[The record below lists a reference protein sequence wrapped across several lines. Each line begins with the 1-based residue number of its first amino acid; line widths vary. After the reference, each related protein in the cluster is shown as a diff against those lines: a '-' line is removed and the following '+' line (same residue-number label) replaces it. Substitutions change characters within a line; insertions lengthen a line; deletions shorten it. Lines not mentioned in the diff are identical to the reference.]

1 MENSGETHINKQR
14 RQVWRRV
21 MVGLLLVIVVVA
33 GIGLWRFIDAT
44 KVVND
49 YIASVDRQYREISD
63 GENID
68 QVNVKLPSVW
78 LGRLLSPKYRRA
90 VELDQNYQQL
100 IDRLRNYALT
110 MRAHNELVDKFN
122 DGMQGNEILNSDV
135 LELAIQLRDVVQ
147 KRYPERTS
155 EIAALTE
162 LCQTIVS
169 NTNFA
174 DISGDVN
181 KVLHSNDKW
190 LSEERE
196 AIEAMRV
203 EFQESINSLNQR

>member
-1 MENSGETHINKQR
+1 MENSGEIHINKQR

-21 MVGLLLVIVVVA
+21 IVGLLLIIVVVA

-44 KVVND
+44 KAVSD

-68 QVNVKLPSVW
+68 QVNVQLPSVW
-78 LGRLLSPKYRRA
+78 VGQLLSPKYRRA

-100 IDRLRNYALT
+100 IDRLRNYTLT
-110 MRAHNELVDKFN
+110 MQVHNELVDKFN
-122 DGMQGNEILNSDV
+122 DGMQGDEVLNSDV

-147 KRYPERTS
+147 KSYPERTN
-155 EIAALTE
+155 EMATLTE
-162 LCQTIVS
+162 LCQTIAS

-196 AIEAMRV
+196 SIETMRV
-203 EFQESINSLNQR
+203 EFQESINSLNQH

>member
-1 MENSGETHINKQR
+1 MENSGEIHINKQR

-21 MVGLLLVIVVVA
+21 IVGLLLIIVVVA

-44 KVVND
+44 KAVND

-68 QVNVKLPSVW
+68 QVNVQLPSVW
-78 LGRLLSPKYRRA
+78 LGQLLSPKYRRA

-100 IDRLRNYALT
+100 IDRLRNYTLT
-110 MRAHNELVDKFN
+110 MQVHNELVDKFN
-122 DGMQGNEILNSDV
+122 DGVQGDEILNSDV

-162 LCQTIVS
+162 LCQTIAS
-169 NTNFA
+169 NTNFT

-203 EFQESINSLNQR
+203 EFQESINSLNQH

>member
-1 MENSGETHINKQR
+1 MENSGETHINKQC

-21 MVGLLLVIVVVA
+21 MVGLLLVIVIIA

-68 QVNVKLPSVW
+68 QVNVQLPSVW
-78 LGRLLSPKYRRA
+78 LGQLLSPKYRRA

-100 IDRLRNYALT
+100 IDRLRNYTLT

-162 LCQTIVS
+162 LCQTIAS
-169 NTNFA
+169 NTNFT

-181 KVLHSNDKW
+181 KVLHSNNKW

-203 EFQESINSLNQR
+203 EFQESINSLNQH

>member
-14 RQVWRRV
+14 RQVWHRV
-21 MVGLLLVIVVVA
+21 IVGLLLAIVIVA

-44 KVVND
+44 RVVND

-68 QVNVKLPSVW
+68 QVNVQLPSVW
-78 LGRLLSPKYRRA
+78 LGQLLSPKYRRA

-100 IDRLRNYALT
+100 IDRLRNYTLT

-162 LCQTIVS
+162 LCQTIAS
-169 NTNFA
+169 NTSFA

>member
-1 MENSGETHINKQR
+1 MENSGEIHINKQR

-21 MVGLLLVIVVVA
+21 MVGLLLVIVAVA

-68 QVNVKLPSVW
+68 QVNVQLPSVW
-78 LGRLLSPKYRRA
+78 LGQLLSSKYRRA
-90 VELDQNYQQL
+90 VELDQNYQRL
-100 IDRLRNYALT
+100 IDRLRNYTLT
-110 MRAHNELVDKFN
+110 MRVHNELVDKFN
-122 DGMQGNEILNSDV
+122 DGMQGDEVLNSDV

-162 LCQTIVS
+162 LCQTIAS

-174 DISGDVN
+174 DISGDIN

-196 AIEAMRV
+196 SIEAMRV
-203 EFQESINSLNQR
+203 EFQESINSLNQH

>member
-21 MVGLLLVIVVVA
+21 MVGLLLAVIIIA

-68 QVNVKLPSVW
+68 QVNVQLPSVW

-100 IDRLRNYALT
+100 IDRLRDYTLT

-122 DGMQGNEILNSDV
+122 DGMQGDEILNSDV

-162 LCQTIVS
+162 LCQTIAS
-169 NTNFA
+169 NTNFT

-203 EFQESINSLNQR
+203 EFQESINSLNQH

>member
-1 MENSGETHINKQR
+1 MENSGETHINKQC

-21 MVGLLLVIVVVA
+21 MVGLLLVIVIIA

-68 QVNVKLPSVW
+68 QVNVQLPSVW
-78 LGRLLSPKYRRA
+78 LGQLLSPKYRRA

-100 IDRLRNYALT
+100 IDRLRNYTLT

-122 DGMQGNEILNSDV
+122 DGMQGDEILNSDV

-162 LCQTIVS
+162 LCQTIAS
-169 NTNFA
+169 NTNFT

-203 EFQESINSLNQR
+203 EFQESINSLNQH

>member
-1 MENSGETHINKQR
+1 MENSGEIHINEQR

-21 MVGLLLVIVVVA
+21 MVGLLLVIVAVA

-68 QVNVKLPSVW
+68 QVNVQLPSVW
-78 LGRLLSPKYRRA
+78 LGQLLSSKYRRA

-100 IDRLRNYALT
+100 IDRLRNYTLT
-110 MRAHNELVDKFN
+110 MRVHNELVDKFN
-122 DGMQGNEILNSDV
+122 DGMQGDEVLNSDV

-162 LCQTIVS
+162 LCQTIAS

-174 DISGDVN
+174 DISGDIN

-196 AIEAMRV
+196 SIEAMRV
-203 EFQESINSLNQR
+203 EFQESINSLNQH

>member
-1 MENSGETHINKQR
+1 MENSGEIHINKQR

-21 MVGLLLVIVVVA
+21 MVGLLLVIVAVA

-68 QVNVKLPSVW
+68 QVNVQLPSVW
-78 LGRLLSPKYRRA
+78 LGQLLSSKYRRA
-90 VELDQNYQQL
+90 VELNQNYQQL
-100 IDRLRNYALT
+100 IDRLRNYTLT
-110 MRAHNELVDKFN
+110 MRVHNELVDKFN
-122 DGMQGNEILNSDV
+122 DGMQGDEVLNSDV

-162 LCQTIVS
+162 LCQTIAS

-174 DISGDVN
+174 DISGDIN
-181 KVLHSNDKW
+181 KVLHSNDEW

-196 AIEAMRV
+196 SIEAMRV
-203 EFQESINSLNQR
+203 EFQESINSLNQH

>member
-162 LCQTIVS
+162 LCQTIAS

>member
-1 MENSGETHINKQR
+1 MENSGEIHINKQR
-14 RQVWRRV
+14 RQIWRRV
-21 MVGLLLVIVVVA
+21 IVGLLLVIVVVA

-44 KVVND
+44 KAVND

-68 QVNVKLPSVW
+68 QVNVQLPSVW
-78 LGRLLSPKYRRA
+78 LGQLLSPKYRRA

-100 IDRLRNYALT
+100 IDRLRNYTLT

-162 LCQTIVS
+162 LCQIIAS
-169 NTNFA
+169 NTNFT
-174 DISGDVN
+174 DSSGDVN

-203 EFQESINSLNQR
+203 EFQESINSLNQH

>member
-1 MENSGETHINKQR
+1 MENSGEIHINKQR

-21 MVGLLLVIVVVA
+21 MVGLLLVIVAVA

-68 QVNVKLPSVW
+68 QVNVQLPSVW
-78 LGRLLSPKYRRA
+78 LGQLLSSKYRRA

-100 IDRLRNYALT
+100 IDRLRNYTLT
-110 MRAHNELVDKFN
+110 MRVHNELVDKFN
-122 DGMQGNEILNSDV
+122 DGMQGDEVLNSDV

-162 LCQTIVS
+162 LCQTIAS

-174 DISGDVN
+174 DISGDIN

-196 AIEAMRV
+196 SIEAMRV
-203 EFQESINSLNQR
+203 EFQESINSLNQH

>member
-1 MENSGETHINKQR
+1 MENSGEIHINKQR
-14 RQVWRRV
+14 RQAWRRV
-21 MVGLLLVIVVVA
+21 IVGLLLVIVAVA

-68 QVNVKLPSVW
+68 QVNVQLPSVW
-78 LGRLLSPKYRRA
+78 LGQLLSPKYRRA

-100 IDRLRNYALT
+100 IDRLRNYTLT
-110 MRAHNELVDKFN
+110 MRAHNELVGKFN
-122 DGMQGNEILNSDV
+122 DGMQGDKILNSDV

-162 LCQTIVS
+162 LCQTIAS

-181 KVLHSNDKW
+181 KVLYSNDKW

>member
-1 MENSGETHINKQR
+1 MENSGEIHINKQR
-14 RQVWRRV
+14 RQAWRRV
-21 MVGLLLVIVVVA
+21 IVGLLLVIVAVA

-68 QVNVKLPSVW
+68 QVNVQLPSVW
-78 LGRLLSPKYRRA
+78 LGQLLSPKYRRA

-100 IDRLRNYALT
+100 IDRLRNYTLT
-110 MRAHNELVDKFN
+110 MRAHNELVGKFN
-122 DGMQGNEILNSDV
+122 DGMQGDKILNSDV

-155 EIAALTE
+155 EIAAPTE
-162 LCQTIVS
+162 LCQTIAS

-181 KVLHSNDKW
+181 KVLYSNDKW

>member
-14 RQVWRRV
+14 RQVWHRV
-21 MVGLLLVIVVVA
+21 IVGLLLAIVIVA

-44 KVVND
+44 RVVND

-68 QVNVKLPSVW
+68 QVNVQLPSVW
-78 LGRLLSPKYRRA
+78 LGQLLSPKYRRA

-100 IDRLRNYALT
+100 IDRLRNYTLT

-162 LCQTIVS
+162 LCQTIAS

>member
-1 MENSGETHINKQR
+1 MENSGEIHINKQR

-21 MVGLLLVIVVVA
+21 MVGLLLVIVAVA

-68 QVNVKLPSVW
+68 QVNVQLPSVW
-78 LGRLLSPKYRRA
+78 LGQLLSSKYRRA

-100 IDRLRNYALT
+100 IDRLRNYTLT
-110 MRAHNELVDKFN
+110 MRVHNELVDKFN
-122 DGMQGNEILNSDV
+122 DGMQGDEVLNSDV

-162 LCQTIVS
+162 LCQTIAS

-196 AIEAMRV
+196 SIEAMRV

>member
-14 RQVWRRV
+14 RQVWHRV
-21 MVGLLLVIVVVA
+21 IVGLLLAIVIVA

-44 KVVND
+44 RVVND

-68 QVNVKLPSVW
+68 QVNVQLPSVW
-78 LGRLLSPKYRRA
+78 LGQLLSPKYRRA

-100 IDRLRNYALT
+100 IDRLRNYTLT

-162 LCQTIVS
+162 LCQTIAS

-190 LSEERE
+190 LSEERK

-203 EFQESINSLNQR
+203 KFQESINSLNQR

>member
-1 MENSGETHINKQR
+1 M
-14 RQVWRRV
+14 
-21 MVGLLLVIVVVA
+21 
-33 GIGLWRFIDAT
+33 
-44 KVVND
+44 
-49 YIASVDRQYREISD
+49 
-63 GENID
+63 
-68 QVNVKLPSVW
+68 PSVW
-78 LGRLLSPKYRRA
+78 LGQLLSPKYRRA

-100 IDRLRNYALT
+100 IDRLRNYTLT
-110 MRAHNELVDKFN
+110 MQVHNELVDKFN
-122 DGMQGNEILNSDV
+122 DGMQGDEVLNSDV

-147 KRYPERTS
+147 KCYPERTS

-162 LCQTIVS
+162 LCQTIAS

-196 AIEAMRV
+196 SIETMRV
-203 EFQESINSLNQR
+203 EFQESINSLNQH

>member
-1 MENSGETHINKQR
+1 MENSGETHINKQC
-14 RQVWRRV
+14 RQVWCRV
-21 MVGLLLVIVVVA
+21 MVGLLLVIVIVA

-68 QVNVKLPSVW
+68 QVNVQLPSVW
-78 LGRLLSPKYRRA
+78 LGQLLSPKYRRA

-100 IDRLRNYALT
+100 IDRLRNYTLT
-110 MRAHNELVDKFN
+110 MQVHNELVDKFN
-122 DGMQGNEILNSDV
+122 DGMQGDEVLNSDV

-147 KRYPERTS
+147 KCYPERTN
-155 EIAALTE
+155 EIATLTE
-162 LCQTIVS
+162 LCQTIAS

-196 AIEAMRV
+196 SIETMRV
-203 EFQESINSLNQR
+203 EFQESINSLNQH

>member
-1 MENSGETHINKQR
+1 MENSGEIHINKQR

-21 MVGLLLVIVVVA
+21 MVGLLLVIVAVA

-68 QVNVKLPSVW
+68 QVNVQLPSVW
-78 LGRLLSPKYRRA
+78 LGQLLSSKYRRA

-100 IDRLRNYALT
+100 IDRLRNYTLT
-110 MRAHNELVDKFN
+110 MRVHNELVDKFN
-122 DGMQGNEILNSDV
+122 DGMQGDEVLNSDV

-155 EIAALTE
+155 EIATLTE
-162 LCQTIVS
+162 LCQTIAS

-174 DISGDVN
+174 DISGDIN

-196 AIEAMRV
+196 SIEAMRV
-203 EFQESINSLNQR
+203 EFQESINSLNQH

>member
-1 MENSGETHINKQR
+1 MENSGETHINKQC

-21 MVGLLLVIVVVA
+21 MVGLLLVIVIIA

-68 QVNVKLPSVW
+68 QVNVQLPSVW
-78 LGRLLSPKYRRA
+78 LGQLLSPKYRRA

-100 IDRLRNYALT
+100 IDRLRNYTLT

-147 KRYPERTS
+147 KCYPERTN
-155 EIAALTE
+155 EIATLTE
-162 LCQTIVS
+162 LCQIIAS
-169 NTNFA
+169 NTNFT

-203 EFQESINSLNQR
+203 EFQESINSLNQH

>member
-1 MENSGETHINKQR
+1 MENSGETHINKQC

-21 MVGLLLVIVVVA
+21 MVGLLLVIVIIA

-68 QVNVKLPSVW
+68 QVNVQLPSVW
-78 LGRLLSPKYRRA
+78 LGQLLSPKYRRA

-100 IDRLRNYALT
+100 IDRLRDYTLT

-122 DGMQGNEILNSDV
+122 DGMQGDEILNSDV

-162 LCQTIVS
+162 LCQTIAS
-169 NTNFA
+169 NTNFT

-203 EFQESINSLNQR
+203 EFQESINSLNQH

>member
-14 RQVWRRV
+14 RQVWHRV
-21 MVGLLLVIVVVA
+21 IVGLLLAIVIVA

-68 QVNVKLPSVW
+68 QVNVQLPSVW
-78 LGRLLSPKYRRA
+78 LGQLLSPKYRRA

-100 IDRLRNYALT
+100 IDRLRNYTLT

-162 LCQTIVS
+162 LCQTIAS

>member
-1 MENSGETHINKQR
+1 MENSGETHINKQC

-21 MVGLLLVIVVVA
+21 MVGLLLAIVIIV

-44 KVVND
+44 KVVDD

-68 QVNVKLPSVW
+68 QVNVQLPSVW
-78 LGRLLSPKYRRA
+78 LGQLLSPKYRRA

-100 IDRLRNYALT
+100 IDRLRNYTLT

-162 LCQTIVS
+162 LCQTIAS

>member
-14 RQVWRRV
+14 RQVWHRV
-21 MVGLLLVIVVVA
+21 IVGLLLAIVIVA

-68 QVNVKLPSVW
+68 QVNVQLPSVW
-78 LGRLLSPKYRRA
+78 LGQLLSPKYRRA

-100 IDRLRNYALT
+100 IDRLRNYTLT

-155 EIAALTE
+155 DIAALTE
-162 LCQTIVS
+162 LCQTIAS

-203 EFQESINSLNQR
+203 EFQESINLLNQR

>member
-1 MENSGETHINKQR
+1 MENSGETHINKQC

-21 MVGLLLVIVVVA
+21 MVGLLLVIVIIA

-68 QVNVKLPSVW
+68 QVNVQLPSVW
-78 LGRLLSPKYRRA
+78 LGQLLSPKYRRA

-100 IDRLRNYALT
+100 IDRLRNYTLT

-162 LCQTIVS
+162 LCQTIAS
-169 NTNFA
+169 NTNFT

-203 EFQESINSLNQR
+203 EFQESINSLNQH

>member
-1 MENSGETHINKQR
+1 MENSGETHINKQC

-21 MVGLLLVIVVVA
+21 IVGLLLIIVVVA

-44 KVVND
+44 KAVND

-68 QVNVKLPSVW
+68 QVNVQLPSVW
-78 LGRLLSPKYRRA
+78 LGQLLSPKYRRA

-100 IDRLRNYALT
+100 IDRLRNYTLT
-110 MRAHNELVDKFN
+110 MQVHNELVDKFN
-122 DGMQGNEILNSDV
+122 DGMQGDEILNSDV

-147 KRYPERTS
+147 KCYPERTN
-155 EIAALTE
+155 EIATLTE
-162 LCQTIVS
+162 LCQTIAS

-196 AIEAMRV
+196 SIETMRV
-203 EFQESINSLNQR
+203 EFQESINSLNQH

>member
-1 MENSGETHINKQR
+1 MENSGEIHINKQR

-21 MVGLLLVIVVVA
+21 IVGLLLIIVVVA

-44 KVVND
+44 KAVND

-68 QVNVKLPSVW
+68 QVNVQLPSVW
-78 LGRLLSPKYRRA
+78 LGQLLSPKYRRA

-100 IDRLRNYALT
+100 IDRLRNYTLT
-110 MRAHNELVDKFN
+110 MQVHNELVDKFN
-122 DGMQGNEILNSDV
+122 DGMQGDEILNSDV

-162 LCQTIVS
+162 LCQTIAS
-169 NTNFA
+169 NTNFT

-203 EFQESINSLNQR
+203 EFQESINSLNQH

>member
-14 RQVWRRV
+14 RQVWHRV
-21 MVGLLLVIVVVA
+21 IVGLLLAIVIVA

-68 QVNVKLPSVW
+68 QVNVQLPSVW
-78 LGRLLSPKYRRA
+78 LGQLLSPKYRRA

-100 IDRLRNYALT
+100 IDRLRNYTLT

-135 LELAIQLRDVVQ
+135 LELVIQLRDVVQ

-162 LCQTIVS
+162 LCQTIAS

>member
-1 MENSGETHINKQR
+1 MENSGETHINKQC
-14 RQVWRRV
+14 RQVWCRV
-21 MVGLLLVIVVVA
+21 MVGLLLVIVIVA

-68 QVNVKLPSVW
+68 QVNVQLPSVW
-78 LGRLLSPKYRRA
+78 LGQLLSPKYRRA

-100 IDRLRNYALT
+100 IDRLRDYTLT

-122 DGMQGNEILNSDV
+122 DGMQGDEILNSDV

-162 LCQTIVS
+162 LCQTIAS
-169 NTNFA
+169 NTNFT

-203 EFQESINSLNQR
+203 EFQESINSLNQH

>member
-1 MENSGETHINKQR
+1 MENSGEIHINKQR
-14 RQVWRRV
+14 RQAWRRV
-21 MVGLLLVIVVVA
+21 IVGLLLVIVAVA

-63 GENID
+63 GENVD
-68 QVNVKLPSVW
+68 QVNVQLPSVW
-78 LGRLLSPKYRRA
+78 LGQLLSSKYRRA
-90 VELDQNYQQL
+90 AELDRNYQQL
-100 IDRLRNYALT
+100 IDRLRNDTLT

-122 DGMQGNEILNSDV
+122 DGMQGDEVLNSDV

-162 LCQTIVS
+162 LCQTIAS

-174 DISGDVN
+174 DISGDIN

-196 AIEAMRV
+196 SIEAMRV
-203 EFQESINSLNQR
+203 EFQESINSLNQH

>member
-1 MENSGETHINKQR
+1 MENSGEIHINKQR

-21 MVGLLLVIVVVA
+21 MVGLLLVIVAVA

-68 QVNVKLPSVW
+68 QVNVQLPSVW
-78 LGRLLSPKYRRA
+78 LGQLLSSKYRRA
-90 VELDQNYQQL
+90 VELNQNYQQL

-110 MRAHNELVDKFN
+110 MRVHNELVDKFN
-122 DGMQGNEILNSDV
+122 DGMQGDEVLNSDV

-162 LCQTIVS
+162 LCQTIAS

-174 DISGDVN
+174 DISGDIN

-196 AIEAMRV
+196 SIEAMRV
-203 EFQESINSLNQR
+203 EFQESINSLNQH

>member
-14 RQVWRRV
+14 RQVWHRV
-21 MVGLLLVIVVVA
+21 IVGLLLATVIVA

-68 QVNVKLPSVW
+68 QVNVQLPSVW
-78 LGRLLSPKYRRA
+78 LGQLLSPKYRRA

-100 IDRLRNYALT
+100 IDRLRNYTLT

-135 LELAIQLRDVVQ
+135 LELAIQLRDAVQ

-162 LCQTIVS
+162 LCQTIAS

-203 EFQESINSLNQR
+203 KFQESINSLNQR

>member
-1 MENSGETHINKQR
+1 MENSGEIHINKQR
-14 RQVWRRV
+14 RQIWRRV
-21 MVGLLLVIVVVA
+21 IVGLLLVIVVVA

-44 KVVND
+44 KAVND

-68 QVNVKLPSVW
+68 QVNVQLPSVW
-78 LGRLLSPKYRRA
+78 LGQLLSSKYRRA

-100 IDRLRNYALT
+100 IDRLRNYTLT
-110 MRAHNELVDKFN
+110 MRVHNELVDKFN
-122 DGMQGNEILNSDV
+122 DGMQGDEVLNSDV

-162 LCQTIVS
+162 LCQTIAS
-169 NTNFA
+169 NTNFT

-196 AIEAMRV
+196 SIEAMRV
-203 EFQESINSLNQR
+203 EFQESINSLNQH

>member
-1 MENSGETHINKQR
+1 MENSGEIHINKQR

-21 MVGLLLVIVVVA
+21 IVGLLLIIVVVA

-44 KVVND
+44 KAVND

-68 QVNVKLPSVW
+68 QVNVQLPSVW
-78 LGRLLSPKYRRA
+78 LGQLLSPKYRRA

-100 IDRLRNYALT
+100 IDRLRNYTLT
-110 MRAHNELVDKFN
+110 MQVHNELVDKFN
-122 DGMQGNEILNSDV
+122 DGMQGDEVLNSDV

-147 KRYPERTS
+147 KCYPERTN
-155 EIAALTE
+155 EIATLTE
-162 LCQTIVS
+162 LCQTIAS

-196 AIEAMRV
+196 SIETMRV
-203 EFQESINSLNQR
+203 EFQESINSLNQH

>member
-1 MENSGETHINKQR
+1 MESSGEIHINKQR

-21 MVGLLLVIVVVA
+21 MVGLLLVIVIVV

-68 QVNVKLPSVW
+68 QVNIQLPSVW
-78 LGRLLSPKYRRA
+78 LGQLLSSKYRRA

-100 IDRLRNYALT
+100 INRLRNYTLT

-122 DGMQGNEILNSDV
+122 DGMQGDEILNSDV

-162 LCQTIVS
+162 LCQTIAS

-181 KVLHSNDKW
+181 KVLHGNDKW

-196 AIEAMRV
+196 SIEAMRV
-203 EFQESINSLNQR
+203 EFQESINSLNQH

>member
-1 MENSGETHINKQR
+1 MENSGEIHINKQR

-21 MVGLLLVIVVVA
+21 IVGLLLIIVVVA

-44 KVVND
+44 KAVND

-63 GENID
+63 GENTD
-68 QVNVKLPSVW
+68 QVNVQLPSVW
-78 LGRLLSPKYRRA
+78 LGQLLSPKYRRA

-100 IDRLRNYALT
+100 IDRLRNYTLT
-110 MRAHNELVDKFN
+110 MQVHNELVDKFN
-122 DGMQGNEILNSDV
+122 DGMQGDEVLNSDV

-147 KRYPERTS
+147 KCYPERTN
-155 EIAALTE
+155 EIATLTE
-162 LCQTIVS
+162 LCQTIAS

-196 AIEAMRV
+196 SIETMRV
-203 EFQESINSLNQR
+203 EFQESINSLNQH

>member
-14 RQVWRRV
+14 RQVWHRV
-21 MVGLLLVIVVVA
+21 IVGLLLAIVIVA
-33 GIGLWRFIDAT
+33 GIGLWRFIDVT
-44 KVVND
+44 RVVND

-68 QVNVKLPSVW
+68 QVNVQLPSVW
-78 LGRLLSPKYRRA
+78 LGQLLSPKYRRA

-100 IDRLRNYALT
+100 IDRLRNYTLT

-162 LCQTIVS
+162 LCQTIAS

-196 AIEAMRV
+196 AIEVMRV

>member
-1 MENSGETHINKQR
+1 MENSGEIHINKQR

-21 MVGLLLVIVVVA
+21 IVGLLLIIVVVA

-44 KVVND
+44 KAVND

-68 QVNVKLPSVW
+68 QVNVQLPSVW
-78 LGRLLSPKYRRA
+78 LGQLLSPKYRRA

-100 IDRLRNYALT
+100 IDRLRNYTLT
-110 MRAHNELVDKFN
+110 MQVHNELVDKFN
-122 DGMQGNEILNSDV
+122 DGMQGDEILNSDV

-147 KRYPERTS
+147 KCYPERTN
-155 EIAALTE
+155 EIATLTE
-162 LCQTIVS
+162 LCQTIAS

-196 AIEAMRV
+196 SIETMRV
-203 EFQESINSLNQR
+203 EFQESINSLNQH